1 LAERSAPASFSPV
14 FSFAPPLAKTEKPN
28 QFPEFAPMTFSRRS
42 LLKLASLAPLGR
54 VVGVQMAHAED
65 RQFRHALTLFTDI
78 KYGPDFKHFDY
89 VNPDAPKGGR
99 VRFAA
104 VGSFDSLNPYTYKGD
119 PGPGA
124 MNESLLTS
132 SLDEPSTEYGLVAS
146 AVWHPEDRSM
156 VVYRLRPEA
165 RFHDGQPMT
174 PEDVIWSMQALREA
188 HPSYNAYYKN
198 VAKAEQTGDQEVTF
212 TFTEAHNRELPL
224 ITGQLPVLPKHWW
237 TGKDEKGR
245 PRDIKDTTLE
255 VPLSS
260 GTYKAV
266 EVKPGTSV
274 RLKRVA
280 DYWGKDLPVAIGT
293 DNFDEIEYIYFRDAN
308 VAFEAFKS
316 DQFDWR
322 RENSSKLWATGYDF
336 PAVKDGR
343 VIKENIDTHQVQGM
357 QGWAFNLRREQF
369 KDARVRQAF
378 NFAFD
383 FEWSNANLFYGQ
395 YTRARSYFNN
405 SEMEAKG
412 LPGADELAL
421 LTPLKDKI
429 PPEVFT
435 TEFTNPVNAN
445 AQDRRKNLRR
455 ALTLLNDAG
464 WTANQKGDR
473 TELRDKSGKQLSV
486 EFLLGDTLFERIALP
501 YKQQLELLGIAVSV
515 KTIDAAQYERRQ
527 QTFDYDII
535 VGNWPQSLSPG
546 NEQRGFWGSEAARS
560 NGSNNL
566 TGIANPAVDTLID
579 QLVTARDRTALVT
592 ACKALDRVLQWSHLV
607 VPMWYIAYE
616 RTARWER
623 FGRPDRLPRYS
634 DGFPSV
640 WWWDADKAKK
650 VSQQG

>member
-1 LAERSAPASFSPV
+1 MKFN
-14 FSFAPPLAKTEKPN
+14 FN
-28 QFPEFAPMTFSRRS
+28 RRS
-42 LLKLASLAPLGR
+42 LLKLAGALPLAR
-54 VVGVQMAHAED
+54 IVGVQMAHAED
-65 RQFRHALTLFTDI
+65 RQFRHALTLFDDI

-89 VNPDAPKGGR
+89 VNPNAPKGGR

-104 VGSFDSLNPYTYKGD
+104 IGSFDSVNPYTYKGD

-165 RFHDGQPMT
+165 RFHDGQAMT

-198 VAKAEQTGDQEVTF
+198 VAKAEQTGEHEVTF
-212 TFTEAHNRELPL
+212 TFTEMHNRELPL

-237 TGKDEKGR
+237 TAKDDKGR
-245 PRDIKDTTLE
+245 QRDIKETSLE

-274 RLKRVA
+274 RLQRVA
-280 DYWGKDLPVAIGT
+280 DYWGKDLPVAVGT

-322 RENSSKLWATGYDF
+322 TENSSKMWATGYDF
-336 PAVKDGR
+336 PAVKQGR
-343 VIKENIDTHQVQGM
+343 VVQEKIQLKQVQGM
-357 QGWAFNLRREQF
+357 QGWAFNLRRDKF

-378 NFAFD
+378 NYAFD

-395 YTRARSYFNN
+395 YTRSRSYFNN

-412 LPGADELAL
+412 LPGPDELAL
-421 LTPLKDKI
+421 LTPLKDHI

-435 TEFTNPVNAN
+435 AEFTNPVNA
-445 AQDRRKNLRR
+445 APQDRRKNLR
-455 ALTLLNDAG
+455 AASKLMADAG
-464 WTANQKGDR
+464 WTVNQNGDKA
-473 TELRDKSGKQLSV
+473 ELRNKAGEQLSV
-486 EFLLGDTLFERIALP
+486 EITLDDPLFERIALP
-501 YKQQLELLGIAVSV
+501 YKQQLELLGIAVAV
-515 KTIDAAQYERRQ
+515 KTIDSAQFLRRQ
-527 QTFDYDII
+527 QTFDYDMI

-546 NEQRGFWGSEAARS
+546 NEQRDFWGSEAAKRD
-560 NGSNNL
+560 GSRNL
-566 TGIANPAVDTLID
+566 TGIANPAIDMLVDK
-579 QLVTARDRTALVT
+579 LVTAKDRAGVIA

-607 VPMWYIAYE
+607 VPMWYIAYQ
-616 RTARWER
+616 RTARWDR
-623 FGRPDRLPRYS
+623 FSRPDKLPDYS
-634 DGFPSV
+634 TGFPAI
-640 WWWDADKAKK
+640 WWWDEVKAKK
-650 VSQQG
+650 VGHAG